1 MSQPLTNAM
10 TQQREKERWAKLQ
23 QANLDLY
30 FASKRMKYAEEELNE
45 AEREHSA
52 AVRRVEELEQAE

>member
-1 MSQPLTNAM
+1 MTKEM
-10 TQQREKERWAKLQ
+10 TQAQRERWAKLQ

-30 FASKRMKYAEEELNE
+30 FTSKRVKEAEEELNQ

-52 AVRRVEELEQAE
+52 AARRVEELEQVE